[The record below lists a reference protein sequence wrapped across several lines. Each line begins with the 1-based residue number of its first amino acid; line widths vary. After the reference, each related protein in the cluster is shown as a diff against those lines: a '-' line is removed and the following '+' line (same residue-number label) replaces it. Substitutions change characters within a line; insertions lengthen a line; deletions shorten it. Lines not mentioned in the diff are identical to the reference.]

1 MEIKK
6 SQYLKKA
13 EKGIL
18 CLLSDLQN
26 GVNTGAKRS

>member
-6 SQYLKKA
+6 SQCLKA
-13 EKGIL
+13 EKGIF